1 MQKVENQDL
10 MQIVGGVSISGTLI
24 NSFSTI
30 LKTITAIGRSF
41 GSSIR
46 RIASDHICPI
56 P

>member
-1 MQKVENQDL
+1 MQKVDNQEL
-10 MQIVGGVSISGTLI
+10 TQIVGGVSISGTLI

-30 LKTITAIGRSF
+30 LKTIEALGRSF

-46 RIASDHICPI
+46 RIASDKVCPI